1 MNEIEKNIGENEKNC
16 ETRNMR
22 QEEVGKGQKLLS

>member
-1 MNEIEKNIGENEKNC
+1 MNENKNLKENFFAK
-16 ETRNMR
+16 NMR